1 MAQHLWRGVPR
12 FRMCEVCDVFQTE
25 RDGDWLPPVPSICPG
40 DPDDGGRLARRRPPI
55 APAGAP
61 KLLEELVA

>member
-1 MAQHLWRGVPR
+1 MAQHLWQGFPR
-12 FRMCEVCDVFQTE
+12 FRRCEACDAFQTE
-25 RDGDWLPPVPSICPG
+25 RDGAWSPAVNSICPG
-40 DPDDGGRLARRRPPI
+40 DPDDGGRLAKWGRPI